1 MVYKKK
7 IVLIIQLLNITNYLQ
22 ALEHNSLIIK
32 TAAAVTAI
40 AVGGISLKLHQYLS
54 FQTDSKKLQANIAKV
69 LEIESKD
76 SFLEEFNLEK
86 FDTKLIGSTKAKTQE
101 ESSRIEQDYL
111 NIAKIQAE
119 TQQYLQ
125 KWSNKLSSTK
135 NGTKNGTEELK
146 QAENL
151 IRENEI
157 RISCFDTVKIYQES
171 RRELPSIKILLESDN
186 FKEIKPEEAGEEAV
200 GKILIK
206 YFKTV
211 SPLLDCHSDI
221 EKQNEEFKRY
231 KKILKEIDLQ
241 TEPIQRCLADIE
253 ERINRNNKII
263 QAMARCPGLRD
274 EPTQILKHKAAQ
286 LKLKLLEKALTSK

>member
-22 ALEHNSLIIK
+22 ASEHNSLIIK
-32 TAAAVTAI
+32 TAAAVAAI

-54 FQTDSKKLQANIAKV
+54 FQTDSKKLKANIAKV
-69 LEIESKD
+69 LDIESKD

-86 FDTKLIGSTKAKTQE
+86 FDTKLIGSTKAKAQE
-101 ESSRIEQDYL
+101 ESSRMDQDYL
-111 NIAKIQAE
+111 NISDIQAE

-135 NGTKNGTEELK
+135 NRTAELK

-157 RISCFDTVKIYQES
+157 RISCFDALRIYQES
-171 RRELPSIKILLESDN
+171 RKDLPAIKILLESDN
-186 FKEIKPEEAGEEAV
+186 FKEIKPEETTERIISI
-200 GKILIK
+200 ILSK

-211 SPLLDCHSDI
+211 SPFLDCHSDL
-221 EKQNEEFKRY
+221 EKQNENLQRSVKLLT
-231 KKILKEIDLQ
+231 KIELQ
-241 TEPIQRCLADIE
+241 TEPIQLCLAEIE
-253 ERINRNNKII
+253 KRLTRNNKFI
-263 QAMARCPGLRD
+263 QVMARCPGLRD
-274 EPTQILKHKAAQ
+274 EPTRRLEHEAAQ
-286 LKLKLLEKALTSK
+286 LRLELLKKALTSK

>member
-22 ALEHNSLIIK
+22 ASEHNSLIIK

-54 FQTDSKKLQANIAKV
+54 FQTDSKKLQANIVKV
-69 LEIESKD
+69 LDIESKD

-86 FDTKLIGSTKAKTQE
+86 FDTKLIGSTKAKAQE

-111 NIAKIQAE
+111 NISDIQAE
-119 TQQYLQ
+119 TKQYLQ

-135 NGTKNGTEELK
+135 NRTEELK

-157 RISCFDTVKIYQES
+157 RISCFDALKIYQES
-171 RRELPSIKILLESDN
+171 RKDLPSISLLLESDS
-186 FKEIKPEEAGEEAV
+186 FKEIKPEETTERIISI
-200 GKILIK
+200 ILSK

-211 SPLLDCHSDI
+211 SPFLDCHSDL
-221 EKQNEEFKRY
+221 EKQNENLQRSVKLLT
-231 KKILKEIDLQ
+231 KIELQ
-241 TEPIQRCLADIE
+241 TKPIQEYLAKIE
-253 ERINRNNKII
+253 KRLTRNNKFI
-263 QAMARCPGLRD
+263 QVMARCPGLRD
-274 EPTQILKHKAAQ
+274 EPTRILKHEAAQ
-286 LKLKLLEKALTSK
+286 LKLKLLEKALASK

>member
-22 ALEHNSLIIK
+22 ASEHNSLIIK

-54 FQTDSKKLQANIAKV
+54 FQTDSKKLQANIVKV
-69 LEIESKD
+69 LDIESKD

-86 FDTKLIGSTKAKTQE
+86 FYTKLIGSTKAKAQE

-111 NIAKIQAE
+111 NISDIQSE
-119 TQQYLQ
+119 TKQYLQ

-135 NGTKNGTEELK
+135 NRTEELK

-157 RISCFDTVKIYQES
+157 RISCFDALKIYQES
-171 RRELPSIKILLESDN
+171 RKD
-186 FKEIKPEEAGEEAV
+186 
-200 GKILIK
+200 
-206 YFKTV
+206 
-211 SPLLDCHSDI
+211 
-221 EKQNEEFKRY
+221 
-231 KKILKEIDLQ
+231 
-241 TEPIQRCLADIE
+241 
-253 ERINRNNKII
+253 
-263 QAMARCPGLRD
+263 
-274 EPTQILKHKAAQ
+274 
-286 LKLKLLEKALTSK
+286 

>member
-22 ALEHNSLIIK
+22 ALENNSLIIK

-54 FQTDSKKLQANIAKV
+54 FQADSKKLQANIAKV
-69 LEIESKD
+69 LDIESKD

-86 FDTKLIGSTKAKTQE
+86 FDTKLIGSTKAKAQE
-101 ESSRIEQDYL
+101 ESSRIDQEYL
-111 NIAKIQAE
+111 NIAQIQAE

-135 NGTKNGTEELK
+135 NGTKNRTKELQ

-157 RISCFDTVKIYQES
+157 RISCFDALKIYQES
-171 RRELPSIKILLESDN
+171 RKDLPTISLLLESDS
-186 FKEIKPEEAGEEAV
+186 FKEIKPEETTERIISI
-200 GKILIK
+200 ILSK

-211 SPLLDCHSDI
+211 SPFLDCHSDL
-221 EKQNEEFKRY
+221 EKQNENLQRSVKLLT
-231 KKILKEIDLQ
+231 KIELQ
-241 TEPIQRCLADIE
+241 TKPIQEYLAKIE
-253 ERINRNNKII
+253 KRLTRNNKFI
-263 QAMARCPGLRD
+263 QVMARCPGLRD
-274 EPTQILKHKAAQ
+274 EPTRILNHKEAQ
-286 LKLKLLEKALTSK
+286 LKLKLLEKALASK